1 MLSEPPQCRYPLGLL
16 TSTEARVKPHAA
28 ANFVSSYPELAHTQ
42 AFDDAPDYTAPT
54 SLGLNVRLRRSVA
67 ALDVEVYWGDYEQE
81 AGDCYRR
88 IPRSA
93 MLCIPIPAP
102 GVPIDV
108 PDSGGLQ
115 LTVRMR
121 GEFVDVFLINRRAA
135 QPNAPQRSCAF
146 QVTLVL
152 RCAEG
157 FAPHAPHASQPNTFA
172 IGHGIAP
179 AQQLDADGVCRE
191 VRSDWTPTAPLES
204 APPTALGELSMDVL
218 GALADGA
225 AAAAALA
232 PLAVLAGDDAQRV
245 EEGALAAAARQRK
258 ASATWHPFQLTFL
271 LLTLRGL
278 CDPAHVD
285 RERADL
291 FFRLDDDERLNA
303 HLGPAAFAMVLRRL
317 RKPGRDGG
325 GVSVLLRAARHALTP
340 DLLSRATGIICALEL
355 ERARAPQQMGEW
367 PFEIGLW
374 VEHTSA
380 SVRIGRAGEKHIDA
394 EHSAYARMMRFKQ
407 DDQRNPAPI
416 PLQACP
422 WCGTKFSRGSFSMWP
437 NDRDP
442 LEMRVRCANP
452 NCDFGG
458 EHSLPVHTVDESIHR
473 RLPAFL
479 IADADKFAALPWAG
493 ELGALF
499 GHVDAWDAHGYYGP
513 AQTGA
518 VRPRDCVQLHDVL
531 PGPDLILQ
539 EGLEHLCGVFGSMFG
554 AYEAVVDTL
563 ATRMVKGQRVRP
575 KIIAGAAE
583 AFPAKEFMRG
593 LFDRRETTSFPPPL
607 NRPHEASH
615 AQTHIYIAAATV
627 QQAEAIRARLPQQ
640 NDGLIVTVLNMQN
653 LRERRR
659 CERFLCACETPPRT
673 ASFSPRALDRA
684 LPALLVALVRYSE
697 PEMTPPQGA
706 AQIAQATDAAECATL
721 TLAQRAASSGADDE
735 FVEAVLVR
743 GRNLLQEWRRIV
755 NDQQQTEAPL
765 QYGTELAGGY
775 PPLLREFSEI
785 QIEGCTFRAERT
797 LHIIEPVVEVEIRR
811 VPQRVRRGIRGG

>member
-1 MLSEPPQCRYPLGLL
+1 MSRQKFWRQIRLPCKAGEANLLDKTYGQELSHFPNAKHAIPSPEGEGIACFALGNIDLGLSSYDLLRNSVKELWQSIAVRHMDKNYPAHIHTLRLRLIGPEHFYEPAAPDAPLGAHEMLSEPPQCRYPLGLL

-245 EEGALAAAARQRK
+245 EEGIALLHDQQILSAFCITSRALAAAARQRK

-340 DLLSRATGIICALEL
+340 DLLSRATGIICALEH

-422 WCGTKFSRGSFSMWP
+422 WCGTKF
-437 NDRDP
+437 
-442 LEMRVRCANP
+442 
-452 NCDFGG
+452 GG
-458 EHSLPVHTVDESIHR
+458 HSPC
-473 RLPAFL
+473 
-479 IADADKFAALPWAG
+479 G
-493 ELGALF
+493 
-499 GHVDAWDAHGYYGP
+499 
-513 AQTGA
+513 QT
-518 VRPRDCVQLHDVL
+518 
-531 PGPDLILQ
+531 
-539 EGLEHLCGVFGSMFG
+539 
-554 AYEAVVDTL
+554 T
-563 ATRMVKGQRVRP
+563 
-575 KIIAGAAE
+575 
-583 AFPAKEFMRG
+583 
-593 LFDRRETTSFPPPL
+593 
-607 NRPHEASH
+607 
-615 AQTHIYIAAATV
+615 
-627 QQAEAIRARLPQQ
+627 AIRSK
-640 NDGLIVTVLNMQN
+640 
-653 LRERRR
+653 
-659 CERFLCACETPPRT
+659 CACAAPIRT
-673 ASFSPRALDRA
+673 ATS
-684 LPALLVALVRYSE
+684 
-697 PEMTPPQGA
+697 
-706 AQIAQATDAAECATL
+706 
-721 TLAQRAASSGADDE
+721 AASTACRCTPSM
-735 FVEAVLVR
+735 
-743 GRNLLQEWRRIV
+743 NPS
-755 NDQQQTEAPL
+755 T
-765 QYGTELAGGY
+765 GGY
-775 PPLLREFSEI
+775 
-785 QIEGCTFRAERT
+785 
-797 LHIIEPVVEVEIRR
+797 RR
-811 VPQRVRRGIRGG
+811 F